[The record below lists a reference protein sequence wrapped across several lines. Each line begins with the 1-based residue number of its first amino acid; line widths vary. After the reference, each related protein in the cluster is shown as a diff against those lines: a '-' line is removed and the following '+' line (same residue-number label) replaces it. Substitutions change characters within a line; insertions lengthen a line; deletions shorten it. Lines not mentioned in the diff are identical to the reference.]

1 MLVVERWMIG
11 DSIRGLFFY
20 FFIFLMGEIVSEVEW
35 AEKEETSMWFD
46 LPWGGSLFSFFVRTL
61 CVLIGWSLEL
71 NFSSERIHKWWL
83 HRNFLWVKFRI
94 CVRHKALCS
103 VCFLVSLFFSFG
115 FLSVVAKLVFY
126 FCLSPFVRIC
136 GSYPKPLFLPYSV
149 LWLDSFF
156 MWRFT
161 AKRPVD

>member
-11 DSIRGLFFY
+11 DSIRGLFLIFFFNGRNRIRSWVSRERRDFY
-20 FFIFLMGEIVSEVEW
+20 VIWHAL
-35 AEKEETSMWFD
+35 
-46 LPWGGSLFSFFVRTL
+46 GGSLFSFFVRTL